1 MDEIKIL
8 STLYQIYLEQEDL
21 KVQMKIERRKTND

>member
-8 STLYQIYLEQEDL
+8 STLYQIYLEQENL
-21 KVQMKIERRKTND
+21 KVQMKIERRKIND

>member
-1 MDEIKIL
+1 MDSVKIL
-8 STLYQIYLEQEDL
+8 TNLYQIYLDQENL

>member
-1 MDEIKIL
+1 MDSAKIL
-8 STLYQIYLEQEDL
+8 TNLYQIYLEQEDL